1 MDIPCI
7 SSLMDIHHDGISLDI
22 PCICHLYHW
31 DLHTIHGIYQAYT
44 RHIPEIGVPDDVH
57 TCMYHFKRSHV
68 HRPGHT
74 VSRIPDWRTRM
85 IYCKLLVQVFSP
97 AGAACASFIWNPYE
111 VYSRYMPGI
120 FHVYVGPQYI
130 HGIYYVY
137 AKYIRIL
144 VLCIAWSFN
153 VVNPCH
159 GWGQSNVEDITFQ
172 HSIIPRDSNATWFH
186 GIYLTYTCIYLVYA
200 RHVPFE

>member
-1 MDIPCI
+1 MTRGLQRSSVLPTRAFSESI
-7 SSLMDIHHDGISLDI
+7 SNVNLSFCTLRNIFIWVLVRDGHSGS
-22 PCICHLYHW
+22 C
-31 DLHTIHGIYQAYT
+31 
-44 RHIPEIGVPDDVH
+44 
-57 TCMYHFKRSHV
+57 
-68 HRPGHT
+68 
-74 VSRIPDWRTRM
+74 
-85 IYCKLLVQVFSP
+85 
-97 AGAACASFIWNPYE
+97 IWNPYE

-120 FHVYVGPQYI
+120 FHVYVGPPYI

-144 VLCIAWSFN
+144 VLCISWSFN

-172 HSIIPRDSNATWFH
+172 HSIILRESNATWFH

-200 RHVPFE
+200 RHIPCWVIFNFGTLTGTLWK